1 MFTYCNGGYVVL
13 AVIAERASGTAFHEL
28 VEQRVCRPAGLTRTG
43 FLRTDELPGD
53 VALGYVTM
61 DGVVRSNVFH
71 LPVRGTGDG
80 GISTTLDDVSAF
92 WRGARRRRHRAA
104 RRRRRDDE
112 RAQRRPTSGPTDSAS
127 GCTRHAT
134 SSSLEG
140 YDAGVS
146 FHSVHDRDRRLGHTV
161 IGNTTDGAWPVSR
174 LLGDAL
180 ATR

>member
-1 MFTYCNGGYVVL
+1 MC
-13 AVIAERASGTAFHEL
+13 E
-28 VEQRVCRPAGLTRTG
+28 PAGLARTG

-61 DGVVRSNVFH
+61 DGVVRSNVLH

-92 WRGARRRRHRAA
+92 WRGARTPASSCRPPSSAEMTRVRSVP
-104 RRRRRDDE
+104 DE
-112 RAQRRPTSGPTDSAS
+112 RAYGLGFWLHPTRDIV
-127 GCTRHAT
+127 C
-134 SSSLEG
+134 LEG

-146 FHSVHDRDRRLGHTV
+146 FRSVHDRDRRLGHTV

-180 ATR
+180 TTR